1 MPIDNSF
8 DSGISSTRDQPRLDQ
23 KIVHTPNYQ
32 QPTND
37 HHTIHNLNTTCIRS
51 PNNLL
56 IEDEIANNSSD
67 EFYKIKINSIEAE
80 SNNNNTNNSVQINQ
94 YKEVEHLSD
103 LYTTQPTFSNNNLNI
118 HSQNSSRSI
127 ENNYNICLSTTTYD
141 TSQPLNSVN
150 HTVVESNNNQNQIS
164 KKNPIMN
171 NLTNTNIANNQTSLA
186 NSLESQIHASMQVK
200 NENTPSNLPVLLQNK
215 RQQELSYRF
224 NQLANMEQNQ
234 TQQSL
239 ISSAA
244 NDTNKFTD
252 PSFLANAWGST
263 VNLEQ
268 TTQSLLQNYQNE
280 TSNLQ
285 VTQDILSQAQAKV
298 SQAVQR
304 ELEQQQQQQQ
314 NQISHNA
321 TSNNNTPTIV
331 TEIESQSIP
340 KPITHIHHHVLHNFE
355 NSEVSK
361 EAVPSNLENLE
372 KLEFNRQEENYKKQ
386 EQLMN
391 SLYGSMNSASMPLY
405 GEVENGGK
413 FRDFLKF
420 F

>member
-8 DSGISSTRDQPRLDQ
+8 DSGISSTRDQPHLDQ

-37 HHTIHNLNTTCIRS
+37 HHTIHNLNTCVRS
-51 PNNLL
+51 PNTLL
-56 IEDEIANNSSD
+56 IEDEAANNSSD

-80 SNNNNTNNSVQINQ
+80 SNNNNSVQINQ

-103 LYTTQPTFSNNNLNI
+103 LYTTQPTFSNNNLNNI
-118 HSQNSSRSI
+118 HSQNSRSI
-127 ENNYNICLSTTTYD
+127 ENNYNICLSTYD
-141 TSQPLNSVN
+141 TSQALNSVN
-150 HTVVESNNNQNQIS
+150 PVVENNQIR

-171 NLTNTNIANNQTSLA
+171 NLTNTNG
-186 NSLESQIHASMQVK
+186 LESQIHASMQVK

-234 TQQSL
+234 QSL

-263 VNLEQ
+263 ANLEQ

-280 TSNLQ
+280 TTNLQ
-285 VTQDILSQAQAKV
+285 VTQDILTQAQAKV

-304 ELEQQQQQQQ
+304 ELEQQQQ
-314 NQISHNA
+314 NQISHHA
-321 TSNNNTPTIV
+321 TTHNNTPTIV
-331 TEIESQSIP
+331 TEIESQSIS

-372 KLEFNRQEENYKKQ
+372 KLEFSRQEENYKKQ

-405 GEVENGGK
+405 GEVEGGGK
-413 FRDFLKF
+413 RLVFWKF
-420 F
+420 FKKKARNSSR